1 MQSTAG
7 RIKRAQRGRD
17 VTNERLL
24 FTTPF
29 WTLKPNWYLV
39 SGRLIFT
46 STTGGHGTTV
56 SLTTVADF
64 VFCHRQNSLHK
75 VRAKC
80 RGPRAV
86 AMAPL
91 TAESAPP
98 VNDPLP

>member
-1 MQSTAG
+1 M
-7 RIKRAQRGRD
+7 
-17 VTNERLL
+17 TNERLL

-64 VFCHRQNSLHK
+64 VFCRRQNSLHK

-80 RGPRAV
+80 QRPQGCRHG
-86 AMAPL
+86 
-91 TAESAPP
+91 TADSQIGAAGQRS
-98 VNDPLP
+98 VTLMYV